1 MLRAYKYRMYPNK
14 KQKELLEKTFGC
26 VRFYWNRALEI
37 KLKALENKEKI
48 PQVLPAQLKKEY
60 EFLKEVDSLALANAQ
75 LQLEK
80 AIKDWLSKKTK
91 KPKFK
96 RKKDKQSYTTN
107 NVNGSIRV
115 DFEKGLI
122 RLPKLGWVKTE
133 LHRTFEGTIKSATVR
148 KTRTGKYFVSILVE
162 EEIRPLPETDR
173 ICAIDLGLKH
183 FATVCYSDGTVE
195 KVENPKYLVKTER
208 RLTREQRKLSRKQKG
223 SKNFEKQRRKLA
235 KLYEKVKNQRE
246 DFLHKLSKRIVSENQ
261 AIILED
267 LNVEGLLSNGKLSKH
282 IQDTSWS
289 KFLQYLSYKTQ
300 WYGRE
305 VLFADRFYPS
315 SKICHVCGYRNQNL
329 RLSDREWLCPVCG
342 TKHDRDINAGKN
354 LLLYGLTRLKRVV
367 GVDCPEL
374 MPVEGTSVPCEAGSP
389 SIH

>member
-1 MLRAYKYRMYPNK
+1 MLRAYKYRIYPNK

-26 VRFYWNRALEI
+26 VRFYWNKALEI

-148 KTRTGKYFVSILVE
+148 KTRTGKYFVSIL
-162 EEIRPLPETDR
+162 
-173 ICAIDLGLKH
+173 
-183 FATVCYSDGTVE
+183 
-195 KVENPKYLVKTER
+195 
-208 RLTREQRKLSRKQKG
+208 
-223 SKNFEKQRRKLA
+223 
-235 KLYEKVKNQRE
+235 
-246 DFLHKLSKRIVSENQ
+246 
-261 AIILED
+261 
-267 LNVEGLLSNGKLSKH
+267 
-282 IQDTSWS
+282 
-289 KFLQYLSYKTQ
+289 
-300 WYGRE
+300 
-305 VLFADRFYPS
+305 
-315 SKICHVCGYRNQNL
+315 
-329 RLSDREWLCPVCG
+329 
-342 TKHDRDINAGKN
+342 
-354 LLLYGLTRLKRVV
+354 
-367 GVDCPEL
+367 
-374 MPVEGTSVPCEAGSP
+374 
-389 SIH
+389 